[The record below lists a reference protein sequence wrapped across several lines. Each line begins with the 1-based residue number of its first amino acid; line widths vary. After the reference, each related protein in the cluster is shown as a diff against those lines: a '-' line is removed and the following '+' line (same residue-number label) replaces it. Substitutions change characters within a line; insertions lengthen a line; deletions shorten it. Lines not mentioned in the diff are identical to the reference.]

1 MTINTYKAD
10 TKDTAFLLAFISIM
24 ESEAKMNK
32 SLLELCELYK
42 SVKIDLESRGIINDN
57 EQTSQ

>member
-57 EQTSQ
+57 